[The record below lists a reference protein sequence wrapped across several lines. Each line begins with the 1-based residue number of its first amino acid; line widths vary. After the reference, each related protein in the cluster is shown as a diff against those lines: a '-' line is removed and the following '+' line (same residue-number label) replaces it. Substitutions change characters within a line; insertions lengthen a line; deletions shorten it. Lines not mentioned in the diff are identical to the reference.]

1 MEKETSIIKEL
12 KEKYDVVEIINTR
25 YDGNEKIVNFYN
37 QYYDEIEKLEK
48 IGFEIWKMFGEMWKE
63 EKQSLI
69 LEILK
74 LSLFLEKEGLK
85 IKRTILKLIS
95 QNDIKNNKVMM
106 EDKNYLINLV
116 EKSINTNSSYIAID
130 TPYEDLCDKYH
141 INREKFKN
149 EIEEEFNRL
158 KEEENHKINKKERI
172 NNIKSL

>member
-12 KEKYDVVEIINTR
+12 KEKYDVIEIINTR
-25 YDGNEKIVNFYN
+25 YDCNEKIVNFYN

-48 IGFEIWKMFGEMWKE
+48 IGFEIWKIFGEMWKE

-85 IKRTILKLIS
+85 IKRSILKLIS
-95 QNDIKNNKVMM
+95 QNDIKNNKIMM

-149 EIEEEFNRL
+149 EIEAEFNRL
-158 KEEENHKINKKERI
+158 KEEENHKINKEERI

>member
-116 EKSINTNSSYIAID
+116 EKSINSNPSYIAID
-130 TPYEDLCDKYH
+130 TPYEDLCNKYNMNRDKF
-141 INREKFKN
+141 RN

-158 KEEENHKINKKERI
+158 KEEENHKINKEERI